1 MKKLILLFF
10 SLFLTIIVQAQ
21 TAITPSGSGT
31 SSNPYQIATLNNLYW
46 LSQNS
51 GEWSKYFIQT
61 ADIDATATTS
71 WDSGAGWTPIGSMVS
86 LTNYTAFK
94 GSYNGQGHTISGL
107 FINRPSKNSIGLWG
121 CISES
126 ANINNLGLVQVN
138 ITGYYDVGGLIGYNV
153 NSNVSNCYVNGSI
166 IATNDRVGGLIGS
179 NGGKVFNC
187 SVRNNNIDSIS
198 GSIDVAGLIG
208 YNYSTV
214 HNCYAIANI
223 NGDADIGGLIGYN
236 GSKVTD
242 CYAISNISGVYL
254 SDTISPSS
262 NIGGLVGFNSDTIN
276 NCNASGKI
284 ISGGWNDDQIG
295 GLIGLNSCK
304 VTNCHANV
312 YIISGR
318 ESGDV
323 GGLIGENAMEK
334 TTIYNCYATG
344 DISVG
349 YHCQNIGGLIG
360 RSISGTVDRCYATG
374 NVISRNCCSIAVGGL
389 IGENYDIVSNCY
401 ARGNV
406 IGMNTNCI
414 SGLIG
419 VNWSQVSYCY
429 ATGNVSNSNSGFI
442 GGLIG
447 YNYKYN
453 DIIGKVNDSFW
464 DTASSGQSNGY
475 GGQSNGAI
483 FSATGKTTSEM
494 KTQSTYTDAGWN
506 FTSIWNISESKNDGY
521 PNFIGSTFNAV
532 VETKVDNKI
541 ILYPNPATK
550 AFQLSGLEGTATVA
564 LSDLSG
570 RLLISKEVTSN
581 ETVSISTLPNGIYLA
596 TIKSNNT
603 RKTEKLI
610 IQR

>member
-1 MKKLILLFF
+1 ML
-10 SLFLTIIVQAQ
+10 SAQ
-21 TAITPSGSGT
+21 TATVPSGSGT
-31 SSNPYQIATLNNLYW
+31 SGDPYRIASLNNLYW
-46 LSQNS
+46 ISQNASSWS
-51 GEWSKYFIQT
+51 GYFLQT
-61 ADIDATATTS
+61 ANIDASATSS
-71 WDSGAGWTPIGSMVS
+71 WDSGAGWAPIGSMVS
-86 LTNYTAFK
+86 QTNYTAFT
-94 GSYNGQGHTISGL
+94 GSYNGQGYTISGL

-121 CISES
+121 CISGS
-126 ANINNLGLVQVN
+126 ANINNLGLLRVN
-138 ITGYYDVGGLIGYNV
+138 ITGNYDVGGLIGYNV

-166 IATNDRVGGLIGS
+166 RATTNRVGGLIGS

-187 SVRNNNIDSIS
+187 SVRNNDIDSIS

-223 NGDADIGGLIGYN
+223 NGDADLGGLIGYN

-254 SDTISPSS
+254 SDTILNSS

-276 NCNASGKI
+276 NCNATGKI
-284 ISGGWNDDQIG
+284 ISGGWNDYQIG

-304 VTNCHANV
+304 VTNCHANE
-312 YIISGR
+312 YIITGRKSGN
-318 ESGDV
+318 V
-323 GGLIGENAMEK
+323 GGLIGLSSYEK

-349 YHCQNIGGLIG
+349 YLCQDIGGLIG
-360 RSISGTVDRCYATG
+360 KSGNGSGIVDRCYATG
-374 NVISRNCCSIAVGGL
+374 NVISRNCCSSDVGSL

-406 IGMNTNCI
+406 IGMNTICI

-429 ATGNVSNSNSGFI
+429 ATGNVSNNNSSFI

-447 YNYKYN
+447 YNNKYN

-475 GGQSNGAI
+475 GGQKDGAI

-506 FTSIWNISESKNDGY
+506 FTSIWNINESNNDGY
-521 PNFIGSTFNAV
+521 PCFIGSTLNAV
-532 VETKVDNKI
+532 VETKVDNI
-541 ILYPNPATK
+541 ISLCPNPTTK
-550 AFQLSGLEGTATVA
+550 AFQLNGIEGTATITI
-564 LSDLSG
+564 SDLNG
-570 RLLISKEVTSN
+570 RLLLTKEVTLN
-581 ETVSISTLPNGIYLA
+581 ETVSINKLPNGIYLVS
-596 TIKSNNT
+596 IKSKNT
-603 RKTEKLI
+603 IETKKLV